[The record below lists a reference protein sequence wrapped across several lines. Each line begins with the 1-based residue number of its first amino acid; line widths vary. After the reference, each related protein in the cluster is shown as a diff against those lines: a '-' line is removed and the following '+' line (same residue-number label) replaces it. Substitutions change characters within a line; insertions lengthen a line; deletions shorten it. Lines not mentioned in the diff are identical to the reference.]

1 MRALSARAD
10 RPTPPTDGPTTDN
23 RPTTDRRP
31 HAPTRRCSRAT
42 VRPSVSFPGRALSFS
57 LAPHT
62 SGRRA
67 ATPVL
72 GRLSVLTMLRSTC
85 LHPSRTTLPAN
96 RSRSRQSLG
105 GRGAGVPAKRAALV
119 CDLRLRRAAAAPS
132 RGRAAASTVY
142 SSSACVLSSAE
153 GCVLSAWRCSRLTL
167 RLKQERHSFASH
179 RWPRRSSR
187 VCLGTLCG
195 ALICCRTLALLKLSL
210 DRRLLPLLSC
220 LTSAARSLP
229 LLPSR

>member
-96 RSRSRQSLG
+96 HSRSRQSLG

-142 SSSACVLSSAE
+142 SSSACVLS
-153 GCVLSAWRCSRLTL
+153 SRLTL